1 MTGLALVDLR
11 LAMGRLEAAEGPVR
25 QEVSTA
31 GGWLVRVVRLDGG
44 EGARFEYVA
53 GAPMVAMV
61 LGGVGSLVVEDWR
74 VTVLPGQLVPVAVGQ
89 RVAFVADGGDALV
102 GALLQMDVVDVA
114 VGGDDVAEQGVV
126 DVT

>member
-11 LAMGRLEAAEGPVR
+11 LAMGRLEAAEGPIR
-25 QEVSTA
+25 QDVSTA
-31 GGWLVRVVRLDGG
+31 GGWLVRVIRL
-44 EGARFEYVA
+44 EGAERARFEHVV

-74 VTVLPGQLVPVAVGQ
+74 VTVLPGQLVPVGAGQ
-89 RVAFVADGGDALV
+89 RVAFVADGGEVLV
-102 GALLQMDVVDVA
+102 GALLQMEPVEVEADGVA
-114 VGGDDVAEQGVV
+114 VHGVI